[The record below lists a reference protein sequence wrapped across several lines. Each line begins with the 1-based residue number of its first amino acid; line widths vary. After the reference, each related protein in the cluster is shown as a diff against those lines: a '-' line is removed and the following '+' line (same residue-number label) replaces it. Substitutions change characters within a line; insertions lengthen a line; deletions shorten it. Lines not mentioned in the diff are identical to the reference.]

1 MSLSGLITIISSNI
15 TAMSAGFRSG
25 RIDNKSRS
33 DYLSMIGRYSF
44 WKNTPETAVPECRTY
59 NIVHDFFD
67 ACRIENGTA
76 VSEHGKRRKMLFVG
90 FDGMRADAV
99 KLVVQDKNSETTAC
113 NAATGTGGISE
124 LARQGGVYI
133 AYCGGETGTETEQT
147 TSTSACWTSHFTGV
161 WGNKHG
167 IITNDDSKFLAY
179 KTFMLEYAEKGLHT
193 SVAFDWDP
201 YFDVNLRDEVRCA
214 MRNSLPICFC
224 DIDREKKSGDS
235 DAAAF
240 SNFVAPDQPSAS
252 APYDSGMR
260 DYILSRINGGDD
272 IICGIFHNID
282 TAGHMYGF
290 GSSTQYAGAVINC
303 DMYAYSLL
311 CAIHEREEKYN
322 EEWLVIFANDH
333 GGLGRDHG
341 KQTLEERT
349 TWIASNIPIDKKYFS
364 KGYNGFASTD
374 NQEIK

>member
-1 MSLSGLITIISSNI
+1 MSLSNLITIISSNI
-15 TAMSAGFRSG
+15 NAMSAGFKGVKVNRES
-25 RIDNKSRS
+25 DP
-33 DYLSMIGRYSF
+33 DYLHKIGGYSF

-67 ACRIENGTA
+67 SCRIENGSA
-76 VSEHGKRRKMLFVG
+76 LSRSGKRRKMLFVG
-90 FDGMRADAV
+90 FDGMRADSVA
-99 KLVVQDKNSETTAC
+99 LVVQDENSKLTAC
-113 NAATGTGGISE
+113 NAATGTGGISK
-124 LARQGGVYI
+124 LAETGGVYI
-133 AYCGGETGTETEQT
+133 AYCGGEAGTETEQT

-167 IITNDDSKFLAY
+167 IITNDDSKFLTY
-179 KTFMLEYAEKGLHT
+179 KTFMLEYAEKGLCT
-193 SVAFDWDP
+193 SVAFDWDS
-201 YFDVNLRDEVRCA
+201 YFDVNLRDEVRYA
-214 MRNSLPICFC
+214 MRHSLPICFC
-224 DIDREKKSGDS
+224 DIDREKKPGGS
-235 DAAAF
+235 DAVAF

-260 DYILSRINGGDD
+260 DYILSRMNGGDD

-290 GSSTQYAGAVINC
+290 GSSTQYAGAVITC

-311 CAIHEREEKYN
+311 CAIHAREEKYN

-333 GGLGRDHG
+333 GGLGKGHG
-341 KQTLEERT
+341 KQTLEERI

-364 KGYNGFASTD
+364 KGYNGFNT
-374 NQEIK
+374 K